1 MSANLPWSAVVEK
14 VNDRIKELT
23 ATCCNTEASD
33 KDIRAAQA
41 GMDELKRLL
50 TLPETMK
57 NTATQKSRASGT
69 RGGY

>member
-1 MSANLPWSAVVEK
+1 
-14 VNDRIKELT
+14 
-23 ATCCNTEASD
+23 
-33 KDIRAAQA
+33 
-41 GMDELKRLL
+41 MDELKRLL